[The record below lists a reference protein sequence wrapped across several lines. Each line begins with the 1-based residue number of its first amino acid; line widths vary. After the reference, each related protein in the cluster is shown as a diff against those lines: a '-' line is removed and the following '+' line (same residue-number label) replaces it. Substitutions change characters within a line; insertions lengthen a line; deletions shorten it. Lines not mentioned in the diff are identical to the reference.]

1 LPGYLLTLSA
11 LSEAALQALEAR
23 YQQFLATGA
32 IPDIASIAATTQKSR
47 SYYPYRTA
55 IVGESAAQLRKKLA
69 EKTDVKAQ
77 AKSRISAVKNT
88 AQDKRDEY
96 VAKAKQATPESATAG
111 AQHLTST
118 VQDKP
123 LPFAVAVAFV
133 IGLGIGWLLGRR

>member
-1 LPGYLLTLSA
+1 MSSQPNSTQRRAGNDRPRNPTA
-11 LSEAALQALEAR
+11 AEATAGETQSPEQIRADIEQTREELGDTVEA
-23 YQQFLATGA
+23 
-32 IPDIASIAATTQKSR
+32 
-47 SYYPYRTA
+47 
-55 IVGESAAQLRKKLA
+55 LA

-96 VAKAKQATPESATAG
+96 VAKAKQATPESAAAG
-111 AQHLTST
+111 AQQLTST

>member
-1 LPGYLLTLSA
+1 MTDDETQDSV
-11 LSEAALQALEAR
+11 EATAGEAKSPE
-23 YQQFLATGA
+23 QIQV
-32 IPDIASIAATTQKSR
+32 DIEQTREELGDTVEA
-47 SYYPYRTA
+47 
-55 IVGESAAQLRKKLA
+55 LA

-111 AQHLTST
+111 AQQLTST
-118 VQDKP
+118 VRDKP
-123 LPFAVAVAFV
+123 LPFAVGAFV